1 MSKSVNEE
9 TQYLQLIQEIM
20 DKGSYEEGRNG
31 ATYSIFGH
39 SMRFS
44 LKNGALP
51 LLTTKRVAWKTCFH
65 ELLWFIRGSTSNT
78 ELRETGVHI
87 WDLNASR
94 EFLDSRGLQ
103 NLEEGD
109 LGPIYGHQ
117 WRHFN
122 APYTNSAADYSGQ
135 GIDQL
140 QNIIDQLKN
149 PDTRTSRRLVI
160 SAWNPQQ
167 IDEMALPPCHILMQF
182 NVRENK
188 YLSCALYQR
197 SGDCG
202 LGVPFNIASYSF
214 LTHIL
219 AKHCG
224 LIADEF
230 VYFLGNA
237 HIYEEHLDVLKTQLL
252 REPFDFPKISI
263 KTQHADISEYT
274 IDDIEWI
281 EPYQSHPGIKMV
293 LK

>member
-1 MSKSVNEE
+1 MSVKEE
-9 TQYLQLIQEIM
+9 TQYLRLIQEVM
-20 DKGSYEEGRNG
+20 DKGYYEESRNG
-31 ATYSIFGH
+31 PTYSIFGH

-44 LKNGALP
+44 LKNGSLP

-65 ELLWFIRGSTSNT
+65 ELVWFMRGSTSNA
-78 ELRETGVHI
+78 ELLKSGVHI

-149 PDTRTSRRLVI
+149 PDTRSSRRLVI

-167 IDEMALPPCHILMQF
+167 IDEVALPPCHILMQF

-252 REPFDFPKISI
+252 REPYDFPKISI
-263 KTQHADISEYT
+263 KTKHDDIAEYT

-281 EPYQSHPGIKMV
+281 EPYQSHPSIKMV